1 MTPKAEETKVK
12 TDKLNYIKIRN
23 FCASKDTTVKRQPME
38 WKNIFVNHVSDK
50 GFISR
55 ICK

>member
-23 FCASKDTTVKRQPME
+23 FCASKETINSECYKVFIVALFKKYLRGQPV
-38 WKNIFVNHVSDK
+38 FL
-50 GFISR
+50 
-55 ICK
+55 